1 LIDNSSRGAG
11 RPPAAKQTRTVTDRE
26 GVTWTATEAYEFVP
40 TGVIAEANL
49 PPADRFC
56 LVWFENASGRTASI
70 YLPAGSLESIA
81 EEDLLAF
88 LRVATGRKGAQPG

>member
-1 LIDNSSRGAG
+1 LNDNSSRSAG
-11 RPPAAKQTRTVTDRE
+11 QPSSANQSRTVVDRE

-40 TGVIAEANL
+40 TWATAQ
-49 PPADRFC
+49 ADIVAGNKFC

-70 YLPAGSLESIA
+70 YLPAGALQSVA
-81 EEDLLAF
+81 EDDLLAF